1 MSFTTQKPKEKSIKA
16 GFPLVFIDSFHFLN
30 SLLDNSIKNLG
41 ENNFY
46 YLSQELNANAFTS
59 EKGIFAL

>member
-30 SLLDNSIKNLG
+30 SLLDNSG
-41 ENNFY
+41 ENDFY
-46 YLSQELNANAFTS
+46 DLSPELNANALT
-59 EKGIFAL
+59 